1 LKKEIKSLKSKLN
14 DHTIVELRNISFKE
28 ARDEKKWVSSRKD
41 NWYYSDIVEELGIDL
56 EIVLQVVDDLIKDGI
71 RIVEQE

>member
-1 LKKEIKSLKSKLN
+1 MK
-14 DHTIVELRNISFKE
+14 
-28 ARDEKKWVSSRKD
+28 KKWVSSRKD